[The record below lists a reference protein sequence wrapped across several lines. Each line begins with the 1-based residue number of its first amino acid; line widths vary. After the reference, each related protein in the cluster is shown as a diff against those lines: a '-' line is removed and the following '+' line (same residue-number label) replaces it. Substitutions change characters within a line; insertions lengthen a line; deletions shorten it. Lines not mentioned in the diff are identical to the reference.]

1 MTGPADDPA
10 VANQAK
16 PPAPNPATSAT
27 QPTQVA
33 GGHPTPGTQASA
45 SAASAPTS
53 LSSVASAPTLN
64 VNDPTLISASA
75 SEEVPKIADVEL
87 QNEIGRGGMGRV
99 WRGRQIY
106 LDRPVAVKLLLID
119 ARHGGAEYVKRFQRE
134 ARILSKLAHPHIVG
148 CYQAGLTD
156 SGLPYLV
163 MEFIDGKNLRDWV
176 ATNGAL
182 PPAQALTMICDLAR
196 ALEHAQANGIIHRD
210 IKPEN
215 VLLASLQ
222 KPSDAPASATTQI
235 APTGLPWIAKLV
247 DLGLARPSAKG
258 SGGSDMHLTMQGVVM
273 GTPATMAPEQFGD
286 PDNVDFRADIYGL
299 GCVLFHALT
308 AKPAFTSNTL
318 GEILTAKVSG
328 PVPNPS
334 LTRAELPAGVSDIVT
349 WMLAREATAR
359 PQSYQELIQRCEQA
373 IGGRA
378 AAPRGA
384 PVGLIAAALA
394 IAAVVAIT
402 VIAAVG
408 HRSTAAPAAP
418 APTAA
423 APVASTPDTAPGP
436 ASQVPA
442 GDGGAQVQP
451 FTLGALTLA
460 APVSFLGSSAD
471 NRLAGWTVP
480 GDSSW
485 AASEDQDDAISGA
498 HGVISHPLPGPRVRI
513 TAQLRLNSAKTLSL
527 CLLGDDGKGVI
538 YKFQDFV
545 STIGVSSLTGTLAR
559 PFSQQTITVDPAPV
573 VPVTMTLYDK
583 HVVVEAGGI
592 EMSTINLAAIPTQL
606 VLGAS
611 ASGDNPV
618 EVVHLGYQLVSDAAP
633 GATPAH

>member
-1 MTGPADDPA
+1 MTGPADDRA
-10 VANQAK
+10 VVANQAK
-16 PPAPNPATSAT
+16 GPAANPATSAT
-27 QPTQVA
+27 QPTQLV
-33 GGHPTPGTQASA
+33 GGHPTPGTQAS
-45 SAASAPTS
+45 P
-53 LSSVASAPTLN
+53 SSVASAPTLN

-87 QNEIGRGGMGRV
+87 QAEIGRGGMGRV

-148 CYQAGLTD
+148 CYQAGVTD

-176 ATNGAL
+176 AINGAL

-196 ALEHAQANGIIHRD
+196 ALEHAQSVGIIHRD

-215 VLLASLQ
+215 VLLANLQ
-222 KPSDAPASATTQI
+222 KQSDATASATTQL

-258 SGGSDMHLTMQGVVM
+258 SGGTDMHLTMQGVVM

-334 LTRAELPAGVSDIVT
+334 QTRAELPPGVSDIVT
-349 WMLAREATAR
+349 WMLAREASAR

-378 AAPRGA
+378 PARRGT
-384 PVGLIAAALA
+384 PVGLISAGLA
-394 IAAVVAIT
+394 IAALIAIGVV
-402 VIAAVG
+402 AAVG
-408 HRSTAAPAAP
+408 HRTAD
-418 APTAA
+418 A
-423 APVASTPDTAPGP
+423 APVAVTPTAPASAPVSSPSAPVAPAP
-436 ASQVPA
+436 AS
-442 GDGGAQVQP
+442 DGGAQVQP
-451 FTLGALTLA
+451 FTLGALSLA

-471 NRLAGWTVP
+471 NRLAGWVVP
-480 GDSSW
+480 PDSSW

-498 HGVISHPLPGPRVRI
+498 HGGITHPLPGPRVRI

-527 CLLGDDGKGVI
+527 CLLSDDGKGVI

-559 PFSQQTITVDPAPV
+559 PLSQQTITVDPAPV
-573 VPVTMTLYDK
+573 LPVIMTLYDK

-592 EMSTINLAAIPTQL
+592 EMSTINLATIPTQL

-618 EVVHLGYQLVSDAAP
+618 EVVHLSYQLVADAPAGAAP
-633 GATPAH
+633 TH

>member
-1 MTGPADDPA
+1 MTGPADDRA

-16 PPAPNPATSAT
+16 PQTANPAKSAT
-27 QPTQVA
+27 QPTQLV
-33 GGHPTPGTQASA
+33 GGHPTPGTQASSS
-45 SAASAPTS
+45 SA
-53 LSSVASAPTLN
+53 SSVASAPTLN

-87 QNEIGRGGMGRV
+87 HAEIGRGGMGRV
-99 WRGRQIY
+99 WRGRQVY

-148 CYQAGLTD
+148 CYQAGVTD

-182 PPAQALTMICDLAR
+182 APAQALTMICDLAR

-215 VLLASLQ
+215 VLLARLQ
-222 KPSDAPASATTQI
+222 KSSDATATTQV
-235 APTGLPWIAKLV
+235 APSGLPWIAKLV

-258 SGGSDMHLTMQGVVM
+258 SGGTDMHLTMQGVVM

-334 LTRAELPAGVSDIVT
+334 LTRAELPPGVSDIVT

-373 IGGRA
+373 IGGRTPK
-378 AAPRGA
+378 PRGA
-384 PVGLIAAALA
+384 PVGLIAASIA
-394 IAAVVAIT
+394 IAALVAIGVVT
-402 VIAAVG
+402 LVGG
-408 HRSTAAPAAP
+408 HRTAAAIPAPVAPATPALAPLASTTSAP
-418 APTAA
+418 APVTI
-423 APVASTPDTAPGP
+423 
-436 ASQVPA
+436 VPA
-442 GDGGAQVQP
+442 NDGDAQVQP

-460 APVSFLGSSAD
+460 APVSLLGSSAD

-480 GDSSW
+480 ADSSW
-485 AASEDQDDAISGA
+485 AASEDQDDGLSGA
-498 HGVISHPLPGPRVRI
+498 HGPITHPLPGPRVRI
-513 TAQLRLNSAKTLSL
+513 TAQLRLNSAKTLML
-527 CLLGDDGKGVI
+527 CLLGADGRGVI
-538 YKFQDFV
+538 YRFQDFV
-545 STIGVSSLTGTLAR
+545 TNIGVSSLTGSIAR
-559 PFSQQTITVDPAPV
+559 PFPQQTITFDPVPV
-573 VPVTMTLYDK
+573 VPLIMTLYDK
-583 HVVVEAGGI
+583 HVVVEVGGI
-592 EMSTINLAAIPTQL
+592 EMSTINLAAIPTEL

-618 EVVHLGYQLVSDAAP
+618 EVVHLGYQLVADAAP
-633 GATPAH
+633 GAAAAH